1 MSRIIKEMINDIQPR
16 KSRISEET
24 KRLNE
29 ELVYAD
35 INELDREMNYN
46 STLKQLL
53 YTKAVELPD
62 KYKYLIGEIYA
73 EYEDVCLYDLIKQ
86 SQKKLGKDKVFFSKT
101 NERLVGT
108 IGRRRRNGLRWHTA
122 SRCIPAGSRS
132 RILTMRLRMEN
143 MTMIMTSL

>member
-24 KRLNE
+24 KHLNE

-73 EYEDVCLYDLIKQ
+73 EYEDVCFEHPAC
-86 SQKKLGKDKVFFSKT
+86 SQKNGIFYGLSGEYITKEEYNRICVVPDNPKTGIFISVAAGIVFVVTS
-101 NERLVGT
+101 
-108 IGRRRRNGLRWHTA
+108 
-122 SRCIPAGSRS
+122 AGIIIIAKKKRKF
-132 RILTMRLRMEN
+132 I
-143 MTMIMTSL
+143 